1 MSHQAEIIKAYFG
14 YGDDWGL
21 KIEYIFEKKPL
32 GTMGPLSLIK
42 DLPETFLVMNG
53 DILTDLNYTNFLN
66 KHSETRHLFSISA
79 TKREEPVDY
88 GVLQAKDG
96 RLTKM
101 DEKPLNRYLVSMGV
115 YAVNS
120 AILDFIPKDK
130 YFGFDILMALLLKKK
145 VEVGVIPHDGYWLDI
160 GRPEDYMK
168 AIDMVEQNFEFHF
181 DNG

>member
-1 MSHQAEIIKAYFG
+1 
-14 YGDDWGL
+14 
-21 KIEYIFEKKPL
+21 
-32 GTMGPLSLIK
+32 
-42 DLPETFLVMNG
+42 
-53 DILTDLNYTNFLN
+53 
-66 KHSETRHLFSISA
+66 
-79 TKREEPVDY
+79 
-88 GVLQAKDG
+88 
-96 RLTKM
+96 
-101 DEKPLNRYLVSMGV
+101 MGV